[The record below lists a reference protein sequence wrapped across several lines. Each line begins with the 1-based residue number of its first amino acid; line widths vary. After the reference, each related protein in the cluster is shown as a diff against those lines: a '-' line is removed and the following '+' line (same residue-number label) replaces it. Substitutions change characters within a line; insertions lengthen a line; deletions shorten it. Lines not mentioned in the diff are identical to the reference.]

1 MRTLLLTL
9 LLIPLLL
16 CSACRVIPPDP
27 VQDPEAVRNDS
38 AEIAVGNKFLKA
50 MQTNDFRMFSECLK
64 NGPAAQMTLQ
74 DFKTSRK
81 NMTEMFG
88 KMISFEFL
96 TSLKTPAV
104 KNLIWKITFRKTGRD
119 GREITQQVLFR
130 LITGTDEGEH
140 IVLSFGFV

>member
-1 MRTLLLTL
+1 MRTLLL
-9 LLIPLLL
+9 LLIPLLF
-16 CSACRVIPPDP
+16 CSACRVIPPES
-27 VQDPEAVRNDS
+27 VQVPEAQRNDS
-38 AEIAVGNKFLKA
+38 AEIAIGNKLLKA
-50 MQTNDFRMFSECLK
+50 MQSNDFRMFSECLK

-96 TSLKTPAV
+96 TSLRTPAV
-104 KNLIWKITFRKTGRD
+104 KNLIWRITFTKTGKD

-130 LITGTDEGEH
+130 LIAGTDEGQH

>member
-1 MRTLLLTL
+1 VRTLLL
-9 LLIPLLL
+9 LLIPLLF
-16 CSACRVIPPDP
+16 CSACRVIPPES
-27 VQDPEAVRNDS
+27 VQVPEAHRNDS
-38 AEIAVGNKFLKA
+38 VEIAIGNKLLKA
-50 MQTNDFRMFSECLK
+50 IRSNDFRMFSECLK

-96 TSLKTPAV
+96 TSLRTPAV
-104 KNLIWKITFRKTGRD
+104 KNLIWRITFTKTGKD

-130 LITGTDEGEH
+130 LIAGTDEGQH

>member
-1 MRTLLLTL
+1 MRTLLL
-9 LLIPLLL
+9 LLIPLLF
-16 CSACRVIPPDP
+16 CSACRVIPPES
-27 VQDPEAVRNDS
+27 VQVPEDHRNDS
-38 AEIAVGNKFLKA
+38 VEIAIGNKLLKA
-50 MQTNDFRMFSECLK
+50 IRSNDFRMFSECLK

-104 KNLIWKITFRKTGRD
+104 KNLIWRITFTKTGKD

-130 LITGTDEGEH
+130 LIAGTDEGQH

>member
-1 MRTLLLTL
+1 MRTLLL
-9 LLIPLLL
+9 LLIPLLF

-27 VQDPEAVRNDS
+27 VQDPEAHRNDS
-38 AEIAVGNKFLKA
+38 AGIAIGNKLLKA
-50 MQTNDFRMFSECLK
+50 MQSNDFRMFSKCLK

-88 KMISFEFL
+88 KLISFEFL
-96 TSLKTPAV
+96 VSLKTPAV
-104 KNLIWKITFRKTGRD
+104 KNLIWKITFTKTGKD

-130 LITGTDEGEH
+130 LIAGTDEGQL

>member
-1 MRTLLLTL
+1 MRTLLLFLSL
-9 LLIPLLL
+9 LF
-16 CSACRVIPPDP
+16 CSACRVIPPES
-27 VQDPEAVRNDS
+27 VQVPEAHRNDS
-38 AEIAVGNKFLKA
+38 AEIAIGNKLLNA
-50 MQTNDFRMFSECLK
+50 MQSNDFRMFSECLK

-96 TSLKTPAV
+96 TSLRTPAV
-104 KNLIWKITFRKTGRD
+104 KNLIWRITFTKTGKD

-130 LITGTDEGEH
+130 LITGTDERQH
-140 IVLSFGFV
+140 IVLGFGFV

>member
-1 MRTLLLTL
+1 MRTLLLL
-9 LLIPLLL
+9 LVPLLF
-16 CSACRVIPPDP
+16 CSGCRVIPPES
-27 VQDPEAVRNDS
+27 VQVPEAHRNDS
-38 AEIAVGNKFLKA
+38 AEIVIGNKLLNA

-64 NGPAAQMTLQ
+64 NGPAAEMTLQ

-96 TSLKTPAV
+96 TSLRTPAV
-104 KNLIWKITFRKTGRD
+104 KNLIWKITFTKTGKD

-130 LITGTDEGEH
+130 LIAGTDEGKH

>member
-1 MRTLLLTL
+1 MRTLLL
-9 LLIPLLL
+9 LLIPLLF
-16 CSACRVIPPDP
+16 CSACRVIPPES
-27 VQDPEAVRNDS
+27 VQVPEAHRNDS
-38 AEIAVGNKFLKA
+38 VEIAIGNKLLKA
-50 MQTNDFRMFSECLK
+50 IRSNDFRMFSECLK

-96 TSLKTPAV
+96 TSLRTPAV
-104 KNLIWKITFRKTGRD
+104 KNLIWRITFTKTGKD

-130 LITGTDEGEH
+130 LIAGTDEGQH

>member
-1 MRTLLLTL
+1 MRTLLL
-9 LLIPLLL
+9 LLIPLLF
-16 CSACRVIPPDP
+16 CSACRVIPPES
-27 VQDPEAVRNDS
+27 VQVPEDHRNDS
-38 AEIAVGNKFLKA
+38 VEIAIGNKLLKA
-50 MQTNDFRMFSECLK
+50 IRSNDFRMFSECLK

-96 TSLKTPAV
+96 TSLRTPAV
-104 KNLIWKITFRKTGRD
+104 KNLIWRITFTKTGKD

-130 LITGTDEGEH
+130 LIAGTDEGQH